1 MSNTR
6 PHLIFVITDQQR
18 YDTIAA
24 LGFDHVQTPHLDR
37 LVREGVSFSN
47 CHITATSSAP
57 ARASSGVIGA
67 FLRSTAPDFVPL
79 LRSGRR

>member
-1 MSNTR
+1 MSNMR

-24 LGFDHVQTPHLDR
+24 LSFGHVQTPHLDR

-47 CHITATSSAP
+47 CHITVPSCAP
-57 ARASSGVIGA
+57 ARASSRVIGA
-67 FLRSTAPDFVPL
+67 FSRSTASDFAL
-79 LRSGRR
+79 MI